1 MLTTDVKG
9 WSNRIL
15 FASNNPNMEER
26 LLEAMSAETDEDMF
40 LMMAKV
46 YDGLTVYQPGN
57 LIMTDD
63 KAPVELLGMQVIDE
77 IISDEVSDYKAL
89 YEKEG
94 IKGLLNVL

>member
-1 MLTTDVKG
+1 M
-9 WSNRIL
+9 
-15 FASNNPNMEER
+15 
-26 LLEAMSAETDEDMF
+26 MS
-40 LMMAKV
+40 KV
-46 YDGLTVYQPGN
+46 CHGLSVYEPGN

-63 KAPVELLGMQVIDE
+63 RAPVELLGMHVIDE